1 MCCTS
6 CVLVV
11 MVGLADGGARGGLL
25 FVVFDICG
33 WSPACTSQT
42 NCPRGGG
49 GGIDFGGGGG
59 LPSHCPLAPGA
70 LSKQWPGPPGTPL
83 VPPGCCF
90 TPPQLYD
97 LIRAS

>member
-42 NCPRGGG
+42 TCPRGGG
-49 GGIDFGGGGG
+49 VA
-59 LPSHCPLAPGA
+59 LPLPTSPWCPVQAVARAARYPLGA
-70 LSKQWPGPPGTPL
+70 SRLLLHAAAVVRP
-83 VPPGCCF
+83 
-90 TPPQLYD
+90 D
-97 LIRAS
+97 